1 MISGNSAVLA
11 FGKESVYA
19 TKVEPTRKLQFS
31 SADFKAT
38 YNKVDTGLLTGGKSK
53 STVET
58 MSIATEGSI
67 STLAKPETVGHFLFG
82 ALGVELNE
90 EKTVN
95 GEQKYS
101 HKFTAIGNA
110 EDDYLPSYTFVLD
123 RKVTSNAYDG
133 MTVNS
138 LSMSAEA
145 EGYLSVEASYVG
157 HCSTLAQIPA
167 ATKSAE
173 SGKAFKFHQASVTV
187 NNEELEATSLSL
199 EINNNLASL
208 HTTKTGLYSTHPQ
221 QGQREINAELSVVYS
236 SDSEALRNQFWAK
249 DNTLGIK
256 MEFTDDED
264 NSLIIEIPVAQITA
278 FDEPAVSG
286 TDTLQQ
292 SISLTAVDS
301 DQELITVTLVNSQ
314 DANY

>member
-1 MISGNSAVLA
+1 MISGNSAILA
-11 FGKESVYA
+11 FGKESTYA
-19 TKVEPTRKLQFS
+19 TKVEPEKKVQFS

-58 MSIATEGSI
+58 MSVATEGSI
-67 STLAKPETVGHFLFG
+67 STLAKPETVGHFLYG
-82 ALGVELNE
+82 ALGVELNQPV
-90 EKTVN
+90 TVN
-95 GEQKYS
+95 EVAKYA

-110 EDDYLPSYTFVLD
+110 ENDYLPSYTFVLD

-138 LSMSAEA
+138 LSMSAES
-145 EGYLSVEASYVG
+145 EGYLSVEASYIG
-157 HCSTLAQIPA
+157 HCSSLAAIPETA
-167 ATKSAE
+167 GSAE
-173 SGKAFKFHQASVTV
+173 TGKAFKFHQASVTV

-199 EINNNLASL
+199 AINNNLAAL

-221 QGQREINAELSVVYS
+221 QGQREITAELSVIYS
-236 SDSEALRNQFWAK
+236 AGSEALRNQFWAQ
-249 DNTLGIK
+249 DNTLKIK
-256 MEFTDDED
+256 MEFTDDND
-264 NSLIIEIPVAQITA
+264 NSLVIEIPVAQITA

-301 DQELITVTLVNSQ
+301 DQELITVTLTNGRET
-314 DANY
+314 NY

>member
-11 FGKESVYA
+11 FGKELKYA
-19 TKVEPTRKLQFS
+19 TRVEPEKKIQFS

-67 STLAKPETVGHFLFG
+67 STLAKPETVGHFLYG
-82 ALGVELNE
+82 ALGVELN
-90 EKTVN
+90 KTITV
-95 GEQKYS
+95 GEDTKYA

-138 LSMSAEA
+138 LSMSADS
-145 EGYLSVEASYVG
+145 EGYLSVEASYIG
-157 HCSTLAQIPA
+157 HCSTAAVIP
-167 ATKSAE
+167 TTVKSAE
-173 SGKAFKFHQASVTV
+173 TGKAFKFHQASVMV
-187 NNEELEATSLSL
+187 NGEKLEATSLSL

-221 QGQREINAELSVVYS
+221 QGQREINAELSVIYS
-236 SDSEALRNQFWAK
+236 SDSEALRNQFWAQ
-249 DNTLGIK
+249 DNTLGVK
-256 MEFTDDED
+256 MEFTDDEN

-278 FDEPAVSG
+278 FDEPAISG

-292 SISLTAVDS
+292 NISLTAVDS
-301 DQELITVTLVNSQ
+301 DEELITVTLTNKRE
-314 DANY
+314 ANY